1 MSLLPKKIVGLD
13 FSFTKFWLGFFLEE
27 FFGGLLGSSYSMNYW
42 GDWVFFVG
50 GILDGVG
57 FFSEDF
63 LVIRGFFF
71 GKNFWQVGFFFVEF
85 LVGCVFLRR
94 IFGGF
99 CGIWSIVVVARNE
112 ICNKAFSQFATW
124 KRRRRRKSFCILEQN
139 QVLWLL
145 HIQTY
150 LSSCILLQLFFAHG
164 SLCYEPNIMKVHAK
178 TREL

>member
-57 FFSEDF
+57 FFSKDF

-71 GKNFWQVGFFFVEF
+71 GKNFW
-85 LVGCVFLRR
+85 
-94 IFGGF
+94 
-99 CGIWSIVVVARNE
+99 
-112 ICNKAFSQFATW
+112 
-124 KRRRRRKSFCILEQN
+124 
-139 QVLWLL
+139 
-145 HIQTY
+145 
-150 LSSCILLQLFFAHG
+150 
-164 SLCYEPNIMKVHAK
+164 
-178 TREL
+178 